1 MELSDFFGETDMC
14 QGFGV
19 WMLGAQEREHEQS
32 EEFTTS
38 TSFCSV
44 TASSP
49 DSPHLFHCFQ
59 KLPLLDDPRRPWW
72 IKDSLTALQ
81 YIQQLLKVNKRSC
94 LHQSIVAL
102 MAMPTSISSTL
113 QMHKIFQL
121 LDNFKMHTF
130 PFPPF
135 LSLLSALSLSIR
147 ESGSSPSPP

>member
-1 MELSDFFGETDMC
+1 VELSDRLRGDFFGETDMC

-19 WMLGAQEREHEQS
+19 WMLGAQEREQEQS

-59 KLPLLDDPRRPWW
+59 KLPLLDDPRRP
-72 IKDSLTALQ
+72 
-81 YIQQLLKVNKRSC
+81 
-94 LHQSIVAL
+94 
-102 MAMPTSISSTL
+102 
-113 QMHKIFQL
+113 
-121 LDNFKMHTF
+121 F